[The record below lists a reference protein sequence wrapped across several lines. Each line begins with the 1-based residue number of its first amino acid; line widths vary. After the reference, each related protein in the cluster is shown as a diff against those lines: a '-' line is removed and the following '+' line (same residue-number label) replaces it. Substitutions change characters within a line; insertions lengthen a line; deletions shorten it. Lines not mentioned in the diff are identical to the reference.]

1 MGEGTHSICTD
12 CWNEKYPGR
21 QAVRFRFAVYGVCCF
36 CGDRRKISV
45 YIKEDGKELWCRGT
59 KGIHKK
65 NEGNKPVQPVVGE
78 ELAPPIKIDISAI
91 PMKRERVG

>member
-36 CGDRRKISV
+36 CGDRRRISV

-65 NEGNKPVQPVVGE
+65 NET
-78 ELAPPIKIDISAI
+78 
-91 PMKRERVG
+91 